1 MDMRIFGLILASV
14 SFNAFAQ
21 IVLRKAMLKMG
32 AVPSF
37 SEPLAVAWAL
47 LSNAYLWAGITC
59 YVLSLGLWLAVL
71 SNVQVSIAYPMLS
84 IGYVIA
90 AVLGWFF
97 LGETIGLARSGGIL
111 LICAGVVLVSR
122 TA

>member
-1 MDMRIFGLILASV
+1 MDIPIFGLILASV

-21 IVLRKAMLKMG
+21 IVLRKAMLNLG
-32 AVPSF
+32 AVPSI
-37 SEPLAVAWAL
+37 SEPLALLWAF
-47 LSNAYLWAGITC
+47 LSNAYLWTGVVC

-71 SNVQVSIAYPMLS
+71 SSVQVSVAYPLLS

-90 AVLGWFF
+90 AVLGYFF
-97 LGETIGLARSGGIL
+97 LGETVSLVRSGGIV
-111 LICAGVVLVSR
+111 LICIGVALVSS